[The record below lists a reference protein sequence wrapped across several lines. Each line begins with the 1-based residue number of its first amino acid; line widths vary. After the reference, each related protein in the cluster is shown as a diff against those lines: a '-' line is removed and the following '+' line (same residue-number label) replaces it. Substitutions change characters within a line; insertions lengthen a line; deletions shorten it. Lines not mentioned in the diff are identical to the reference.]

1 MAGITATINGRQFR
15 LACEDGQEEH
25 LESLVK
31 MLEGRANELHGKFGE
46 VGDTRLTVM
55 AALMIAGCAG
65 SVLRP
70 RQGSLRCGGDG
81 VQLGRRA
88 AGRHHQEAQR
98 HRHERRCRRVSAAPQ
113 DRDAEARVRDS
124 FGKQTIMNTIGASVA
139 TVRRG
144 EVEIVLP
151 FSDKILQQH
160 GFIHAG
166 AVATIADSACG
177 YAALS
182 VMPADA
188 AVLTTEFK
196 INLLSPAKGER
207 LRAVGRVVRAGKK
220 LVITMG
226 EVFAEDA
233 GQSKQ
238 VALITASMMVVET
251 GTGLKD

>member
-1 MAGITATINGRQFR
+1 VS
-15 LACEDGQEEH
+15 D
-25 LESLVK
+25 
-31 MLEGRANELHGKFGE
+31 
-46 VGDTRLTVM
+46 
-55 AALMIAGCAG
+55 AA
-65 SVLRP
+65 
-70 RQGSLRCGGDG
+70 
-81 VQLGRRA
+81 
-88 AGRHHQEAQR
+88 
-98 HRHERRCRRVSAAPQ
+98 Q
-113 DRDAEARVRDS
+113 DRDADKRVRDS
-124 FGKQTIMNTIGASVA
+124 FGRQSIMTTIGASVRS
-139 TVRRG
+139 VRRG

-151 FSDKILQQH
+151 FADHVLQQH

-226 EVFAEDA
+226 EVFADEGGA
-233 GQSKQ
+233 SKQ
-238 VALITASMMVVET
+238 VALITATMMVVET
-251 GTGLKD
+251 GTGLRN